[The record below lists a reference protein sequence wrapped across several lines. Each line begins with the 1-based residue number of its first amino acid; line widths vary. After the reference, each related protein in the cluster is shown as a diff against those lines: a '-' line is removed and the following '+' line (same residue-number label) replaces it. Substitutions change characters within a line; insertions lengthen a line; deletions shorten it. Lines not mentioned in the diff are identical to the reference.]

1 MAWSPGGDHPR
12 GKWARHLPPTL
23 SQGHLGLVVRPRRA
37 GPYPPSRPAGRLPRP
52 WHPAQ
57 KKARR
62 AALPQMPG
70 TQTLCLDLWAGFP
83 GGPTAVT
90 AGQRPEDP
98 FRLEG
103 HRAVF
108 HPGASLRRHLP
119 ESRGTRTGVQGSRS
133 STLPVTASCPGSL
146 QPGSP
151 PGTQSLNWRL
161 WQPPGQ
167 GWGSRPSLGGGQRV
181 SVSEGREGGGE
192 ARSSQRASRDAH
204 ACRRGRRDHGQRRR
218 GRLPTEGQVRP
229 SGANLGRWR
238 AGEVEPP
245 GLAASQPR
253 PGPSTRQ
260 LALGPCPCRGF
271 LRVFLSSLGFYV
283 RVLGD

>member
-167 GWGSRPSLGGGQRV
+167 GWGSRPSLGGGTTGFCKRGPGGRWG
-181 SVSEGREGGGE
+181 STELPEGLPGRPCLQKRQAGPRPAQ
-192 ARSSQRASRDAH
+192 ARPR
-204 ACRRGRRDHGQRRR
+204 
-218 GRLPTEGQVRP
+218 
-229 SGANLGRWR
+229 GRWR